1 MAKLIPKHQRGKPMW
16 QTESM
21 PQYYDL
27 KERIRKEDPALYNKQ
42 EQEYAAQQHPTSEF
56 IIWKN
61 SNGQIRRTPQVIGMS
76 GADPIGQL
84 YVEGAAL
91 NPVFKGL
98 GRVAEYGLAKAGNK
112 WARMRQINRSFK
124 PAIDRFDGTVGK
136 EYFKSPD
143 KWYRVTETPEVH
155 GIEEVGRNV
164 TTRDAADIIVPSDKW
179 RRSVID
185 NNLIPVKDGGWSV
198 KKSKFIFSK
207 RGQAH
212 GNTSQAAKGQIWG
225 GTFAKSNKFPNAILE
240 GNLKNKVH
248 RGFDPATGTD
258 SRTNFVLQDWESIPN
273 GARIGFHTGEMPM
286 NGLKA
291 FTELPSGRF
300 RMEPV
305 IPNKTI
311 SVKSNNVLASI
322 YDNPDQ
328 YRGRI
333 SDRVIDYMKQRKE
346 VGKSLKDS
354 RDFIQSTAVKN
365 SKETNQR
372 IADRLGLP
380 RQAEY
385 DLQHKPVIYHYKFGQ
400 KNYNLKGVSPDNV
413 GGYYDRTKKTINLR
427 ENYHNLQTA
436 KSIPF
441 HENLHAQGYG
451 SSAVNDWK
459 IQYLIDKDKVM
470 NMSKRNKDYF
480 LSSEELPVHTATLG
494 ESWGVKPGQSYPG
507 DKAFDEMLYNNGIGG
522 ASYYLKYDTPK
533 DKRRFWRTLNG
544 TMFGLSPA
552 IINKNTQPSN

>member
-112 WARMRQINRSFK
+112 WARAKILSREINKSNTTINDVNNLSNNNFINKNTQFGKNSSKAIHADYGDNIAGFTKGTTGASIRNNKLIPGHNPNTDTDYIWWNMDK
-124 PAIDRFDGTVGK
+124 PYSTGIKGK
-136 EYFKSPD
+136 PFTRYIVKDEKNIPGIINIREQSKPIGQWNGKSGFVL
-143 KWYRVTETPEVH
+143 KSERVTPEQVPL
-155 GIEEVGRNV
+155 N
-164 TTRDAADIIVPSDKW
+164 DAS
-179 RRSVID
+179 
-185 NNLIPVKDGGWSV
+185 
-198 KKSKFIFSK
+198 
-207 RGQAH
+207 
-212 GNTSQAAKGQIWG
+212 
-225 GTFAKSNKFPNAILE
+225 ILE
-240 GNLKNKVH
+240 YNPITMVYENKIVHPAPAYFDKN
-248 RGFDPATGTD
+248 
-258 SRTNFVLQDWESIPN
+258 NI
-273 GARIGFHTGEMPM
+273 
-286 NGLKA
+286 
-291 FTELPSGRF
+291 
-300 RMEPV
+300 
-305 IPNKTI
+305 
-311 SVKSNNVLASI
+311 LASI

-333 SDRVIDYMKQRKE
+333 SDRVIDFMKQRKE

-507 DKAFDEMLYNNGIGG
+507 DKAFDEMLYNDGIGG